1 MIIVAV
7 FLDNIDREQAS
18 HFRENREPFSKT
30 FLATCFGELL
40 LYHRS
45 VVLEASS
52 RPEARLLRVSRSV
65 GDGRRY
71 LANSDQR

>member
-1 MIIVAV
+1 MI
-7 FLDNIDREQAS
+7 Q
-18 HFRENREPFSKT
+18 EN
-30 FLATCFGELL
+30 CFGELL

-52 RPEARLLRVSRSV
+52 RPAARLLRVSRSV

-71 LANSDQR
+71 LANSDQRRPDTCHNKEGIHKDQGKIVAQTKL